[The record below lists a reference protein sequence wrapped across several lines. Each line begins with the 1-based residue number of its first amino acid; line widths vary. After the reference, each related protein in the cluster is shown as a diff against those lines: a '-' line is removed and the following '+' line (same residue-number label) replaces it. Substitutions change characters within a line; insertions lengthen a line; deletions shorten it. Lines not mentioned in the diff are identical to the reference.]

1 VIESLID
8 RLNMLHTA
16 KKKTGPAR
24 YGLINPGLMKRE
36 YLDQLAVWFHAEVE
50 GFKAKGAS
58 EDIEESSLKLAPAW
72 VQPSQWCKRYKND
85 V

>member
-1 VIESLID
+1 
-8 RLNMLHTA
+8 
-16 KKKTGPAR
+16 
-24 YGLINPGLMKRE
+24 MKRE